1 MKRRQFIAL
10 LGGAAASVPFAARAQ
25 SLPVVGFLHSSS
37 QGPAAGQQAGFLEGL
52 KEADFIVGKNVL
64 IDYRWAEG
72 HVERLAALAA
82 ELTDRRVTIIAA
94 LGGDVTALAA
104 KQATAAIPIVFVNG
118 SDPVR
123 SGLVASINHPA
134 GNVTGVSLFASA
146 VDAKRLELLH
156 ELAPKVTVV
165 GVLNNAFVAETEAR
179 SRALADAA
187 RSIGVQLSFLNVN
200 SDDDF
205 DATFAALANR
215 GIGGLFVSGSPFFIS
230 RRDRLVS
237 LVARQRIPA
246 IYAWRELVDA
256 GGLASYGANV
266 VGAYR
271 QAGVYVGRILKGERP
286 GDLPVLQPTKF
297 EFVINQKAAK
307 TLGLEIPDRLIAL
320 ADEVME

>member
-52 KEADFIVGKNVL
+52 KEADFIDGKNVL

-237 LVARQRIPA
+237 LVAQQRIPA

-307 TLGLEIPDRLIAL
+307 TIGLEIPDRLIAL